1 MAIQQARTWAVDP
14 GVAVTGANHAGYRVI
29 GEALASRKPKH
40 FEVFGKKGAEFEEL
54 DIELAGDVRKTKPP
68 SAYDRKWQSEIERA
82 HAPSGVPHECGD
94 RQAP

>member
-1 MAIQQARTWAVDP
+1 MIHVKPQNSCLARLPMFAP
-14 GVAVTGANHAGYRVI
+14 Q
-29 GEALASRKPKH
+29 P
-40 FEVFGKKGAEFEEL
+40 GKKGAEFEEL